1 MIIWINGAF
10 GAGKTQTA
18 FELHRRIENSFVYDP
33 ENLGFFISKNIPS
46 SMKNKGDFQD
56 YEVWRELN
64 FSLIK
69 YIDEKYDGVLIIPMT
84 IVNPIYFNEIVGA
97 LRSHG
102 MIVKHYALMASKATL
117 LKRLKSRGD
126 GANSWGAQ
134 QIDRCLEGLSNEAFQ
149 SHINTENMSID
160 DVVEKIALMSEIKL
174 EPDDVGKFR
183 KRINRIKTQLKH
195 IRFLSWR
202 L

>member
-18 FELHRRIENSFVYDP
+18 FELHRRIKNSFVYDP

-46 SMKNKGDFQD
+46 SIKNKRDFQD

-69 YIDEKYDGVLIIPMT
+69 YIQEKYEGVLIIPMT
-84 IVNPIYFNEIVGA
+84 IVEPKYFNEIVGA
-97 LRSHG
+97 LRHHG
-102 MIVKHYALMASKATL
+102 VIVKHYALIASKATL

-160 DVVEKIALMSEIKL
+160 DVVEKIALMSDIKL
-174 EPDDVGKFR
+174 LPNNMGRFK
-183 KRINRIKTQLKH
+183 KKIYRIKTQLKN
-195 IRFLSWR
+195 IRLFSWR